1 MKLHFYIF
9 LFPWLLLL
17 FGCEENQES
26 DITSSIPDGVELI
39 DQETFV
45 KILAESQ
52 IIESHTTVLRVY
64 QPYYKD
70 SIDNYYKSLYEKY
83 GITTESFYYTMKE
96 YSKDPYLMDT
106 LLSASIDLL
115 KKMENDLGDVKV
127 PNQSLNALSRQQI
140 GDIVFETPI
149 KDLMI
154 NATPMMAEIMRDTLF
169 HYLDSM
175 PEIVTSKGYSMESVR
190 FTFVLNTNNKVMF
203 NQLKDYL
210 KNKED
215 KISGND

>member
-1 MKLHFYIF
+1 MFS
-9 LFPWLLLL
+9 WLLLL
-17 FGCEENQES
+17 VSCEENQDPET
-26 DITSSIPDGVELI
+26 ISSVPEGVELI

-83 GITTESFYYTMKE
+83 GVTNESFYYSMKE
-96 YSKDPYLMDT
+96 YSKDPYLMNNILT
-106 LLSASIDLL
+106 ASIDLL
-115 KKMENDLGDVKV
+115 KDMEKDLGDVSV

-149 KDLMI
+149 KELMI
-154 NATPMMAEIMRDTLF
+154 NATPMMADVIRDTLF

-215 KISGND
+215 KISGED